1 MKDKKQLASY
11 SIILAGFGILCW
23 GLLHCAIITVVN
35 EELLTSN
42 VDEGIR
48 SLITLSYLGIV
59 VMISISGLIVIYSAI
74 AGIKNGEKWAYY
86 ICLSQGFLYTFV
98 TILLISFQ
106 PQVSVLGFAA
116 DFVLILAIL
125 TDLAISILILV
136 PLIVYRKEFL
146 TK

>member
-11 SIILAGFGILCW
+11 SIILAGLLILLW
-23 GLLHCAIITVVN
+23 GLLHVFIITVVN
-35 EELLTSN
+35 DELIASN
-42 VDEGIR
+42 VDNNIK

-74 AGIKNGEKWAYY
+74 VGIKNGAKWAYF
-86 ICLSQGFLYTFV
+86 ICFSQGLLYSFV
-98 TILLISFQ
+98 TILLVSFQ

-125 TDLAISILILV
+125 TDLAISVLILV
-136 PLIVYRKEFL
+136 PLIIFRKDLIES
-146 TK
+146 